1 MEELEQPRA
10 FEDISLQEGI
20 KEDFIPVDVAKEQL
34 EGHVDGMEGA
44 QEYSEQ
50 SLVRPEDAFH
60 LAQLGWKL
68 EGRTSRQWSPG
79 TRAQQSPYFGH
90 HSGPRARWLG

>member
-1 MEELEQPRA
+1 MQPCA
-10 FEDISLQEGI
+10 FEDISLQESI
-20 KEDFIPVDVAKEQL
+20 KEDFILVDAVKEQL

-50 SLVRPEDAFH
+50 SLVRPEDAFY

-68 EGRTSRQWSPG
+68 EGLGGLQDNGVLVREP
-79 TRAQQSPYFGH
+79 
-90 HSGPRARWLG
+90 SGPHILGIIVACQLAA